1 MLNLDEHARQTAPQS
16 AAPVAPPTAAPIA
29 PLTAAAIAPPNPD
42 ARRLPVPERHVNVT
56 PIDMRQARFASAMR
70 GFDKT
75 EVTSFLEEAA
85 SDYEHAMRENDRLRQ
100 QIAALEASL
109 SQYRELEGGLKT
121 TLVSAQKVA
130 EDMRQNAQK
139 EAARLVSEAEGR
151 VELMM
156 HKAQARVEE
165 ASRDI
170 DALKLK
176 RREVQT
182 NIEACVSTLQSTLDF
197 VREQDQRE
205 RDHRGVPPRVA

>member
-1 MLNLDEHARQTAPQS
+1 MLKLDDHANQTPPQPAS
-16 AAPVAPPTAAPIA
+16 
-29 PLTAAAIAPPNPD
+29 PLASQNPD
-42 ARRLPVPERHVNVT
+42 ARRLPAPERHVSVT
-56 PIDMRQARFASAMR
+56 PIDMRQARFGSAIR

-85 SDYEHAMRENDRLRQ
+85 SDYEQALRENDRLRQ

-109 SQYRELEGGLKT
+109 SQYRELEGGLKS

-130 EDMRQNAQK
+130 DDLRQNAQQ
-139 EAARLVSEAEGR
+139 EAARLVNEAQGR
-151 VELMM
+151 SELMIQ
-156 HKAQARVEE
+156 KAQARVEE
-165 ASRDI
+165 AGREI

-182 NIEACVSTLQSTLDF
+182 NIEACVSSLQNTLDF

-205 RDHRGVPPRVA
+205 QRIVPHRPAIEIAKHSA

>member
-1 MLNLDEHARQTAPQS
+1 MLNLDEHATPTTPQTGTPFAPQ
-16 AAPVAPPTAAPIA
+16 TAAPIA
-29 PLTAAAIAPPNPD
+29 TQTAASVAPQNPD

-109 SQYRELEGGLKT
+109 AQYRELEGGLKT

-130 EDMRQNAQK
+130 EDMRQNAHK

-156 HKAQARVEE
+156 HKAQARVDE
-165 ASRDI
+165 AAREI

-182 NIEACVSTLQSTLDF
+182 SIEACVSTLQGTLDF

-205 RDHRGVPPRVA
+205 RVVPHRVA

>member
-1 MLNLDEHARQTAPQS
+1 MLNLDEHATQIPPQS
-16 AAPVAPPTAAPIA
+16 AAPVAPPNVASAPPA
-29 PLTAAAIAPPNPD
+29 AAAIAPQNPD
-42 ARRLPVPERHVNVT
+42 ARRLPVPERHVHVT

-109 SQYRELEGGLKT
+109 AQYRDLEGGLKT

-156 HKAQARVEE
+156 QKAQVRVDEAARE
-165 ASRDI
+165 I
-170 DALKLK
+170 DTLRLK

-205 RDHRGVPPRVA
+205 RDPRVVTHRVA

>member
-1 MLNLDEHARQTAPQS
+1 MLNLDEHATQSAPQS
-16 AAPVAPPTAAPIA
+16 AVPMAPQ
-29 PLTAAAIAPPNPD
+29 NPD
-42 ARRLPVPERHVNVT
+42 TRRLPVPERHANVT

-109 SQYRELEGGLKT
+109 AQYRELEGGLKT

-130 EDMRQNAQK
+130 EDMRQNAQN
-139 EAARLVSEAEGR
+139 EAVRLVNEAEGR

-156 HKAQARVEE
+156 QKAQARVDE
-165 ASRDI
+165 ASREI
-170 DALKLK
+170 DALRLK

-205 RDHRGVPPRVA
+205 RVRQRTSA

>member
-1 MLNLDEHARQTAPQS
+1 MIAGDIVDRGPGIAGLLR
-16 AAPVAPPTAAPIA
+16 VAMAMVKAGTMS
-29 PLTAAAIAPPNPD
+29 
-42 ARRLPVPERHVNVT
+42 VT
-56 PIDMRQARFASAMR
+56 IGNHDDKVLRALR
-70 GFDKT
+70 GRSVK
-75 EVTSFLEEAA
+75 VSVG
-85 SDYEHAMRENDRLRQ
+85 
-100 QIAALEASL
+100 LEASL
-109 SQYRELEGGLKT
+109 AQYRDLEGGLKT

-156 HKAQARVEE
+156 QKAQVRVDE
-165 ASRDI
+165 ASREI
-170 DALKLK
+170 DTLRLK

-205 RDHRGVPPRVA
+205 RDHRIVTHRVA

>member
-1 MLNLDEHARQTAPQS
+1 MLKLDDHSQTAPPS
-16 AAPVAPPTAAPIA
+16 AAPIA
-29 PLTAAAIAPPNPD
+29 PLNPD
-42 ARRLPVPERHVNVT
+42 ARRLPAPERHVNVT
-56 PIDMRQARFASAMR
+56 PIDMRQARFGSAMR

-75 EVTSFLEEAA
+75 EVTAFLEEAA
-85 SDYEHAMRENDRLRQ
+85 SDYEHALRENDRLRQ

-109 SQYRELEGGLKT
+109 TQYRELEGGLKS

-130 EDMRQNAQK
+130 DDMRQNAQQ

-156 HKAQARVEE
+156 QKAQARVEE
-165 ASRDI
+165 AGREI

-182 NIEACVSTLQSTLDF
+182 SIEACVSTLQSTLDF

-205 RDHRGVPPRVA
+205 RDHRVVAHRSAVA